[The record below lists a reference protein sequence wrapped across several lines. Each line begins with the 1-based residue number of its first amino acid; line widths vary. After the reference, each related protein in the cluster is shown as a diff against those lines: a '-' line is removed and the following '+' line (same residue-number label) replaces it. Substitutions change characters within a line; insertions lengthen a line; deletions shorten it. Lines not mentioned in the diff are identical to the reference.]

1 MTPIIIALTPFA
13 VNLFMSLGKMLT
25 DVQDTAGK
33 RILLGVLSLIGVVAG
48 NALAGTP
55 IDPTSLGGL
64 VQEVLLAVA
73 TFLASHG
80 SYSLFASKSEPV
92 PNA

>member
-1 MTPIIIALTPFA
+1 MTAFIIALTPFV
-13 VNLFMSLGKMLT
+13 VNLLMSLGKMLT

-33 RILLGVLSLIGVVAG
+33 RILLGVLSLIGVIAG

-64 VQEVLLAVA
+64 VQGILLTAV
-73 TFLASHG
+73 TFIAAHG
-80 SYSLFASKSEPV
+80 SYSLFASKSEV